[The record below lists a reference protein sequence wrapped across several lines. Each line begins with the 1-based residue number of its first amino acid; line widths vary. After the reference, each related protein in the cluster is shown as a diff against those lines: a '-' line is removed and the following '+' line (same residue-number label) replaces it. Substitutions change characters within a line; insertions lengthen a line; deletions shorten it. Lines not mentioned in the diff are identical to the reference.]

1 LQAGLKI
8 GSVGVKAN
16 AGSYQLSNKNNPQI
30 TSGASV
36 GLGIVDI
43 GLFDNVYENPNNMEV
58 KETGMSIRIPFI
70 AEEKYIQKEYYNKKH
85 QKLKTE
91 NIVEKELST
100 EFDVSASFVIGL
112 GFSFNWDEFETIIDD
127 LFK

>member
-1 LQAGLKI
+1 
-8 GSVGVKAN
+8 
-16 AGSYQLSNKNNPQI
+16 
-30 TSGASV
+30 
-36 GLGIVDI
+36 
-43 GLFDNVYENPNNMEV
+43 MEV

-112 GFSFNWDEFETIIDD
+112 VLVLIGMNLKQLLMTYSNKYI
-127 LFK
+127 